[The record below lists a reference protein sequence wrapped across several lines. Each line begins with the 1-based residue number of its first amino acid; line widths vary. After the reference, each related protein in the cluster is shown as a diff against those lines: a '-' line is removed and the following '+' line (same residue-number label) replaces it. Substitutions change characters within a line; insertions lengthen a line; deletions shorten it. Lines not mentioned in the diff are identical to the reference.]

1 MTAALEQLEHIEEI
15 EAKKSNLYRE
25 LEASLHLEA
34 LPQEV
39 FKHGR
44 CKIQWQ
50 VFVDGK
56 WSTAGTIYEWNA
68 RNAKLRAKINRGGVD
83 FVYVSESEMPL
94 NLRKKRNP
102 NYAV

>member
-1 MTAALEQLEHIEEI
+1 MPDALNQLEHLKDL
-15 EAKKSNLYRE
+15 EAKKAKLYLE
-25 LEASLHLEA
+25 LESSLQLKA

-39 FKHGR
+39 FKHGS

-50 VFVDGK
+50 VFTDGQ
-56 WSTAGTIYEWNA
+56 WATAGTIYEWNA

>member
-1 MTAALEQLEHIEEI
+1 MSEKIKKLQEINRLRDQLPYKELETALE
-15 EAKKSNLYRE
+15 
-25 LEASLHLEA
+25 LEA

-44 CKIQWQ
+44 CSVQWQ
-50 VFVDGK
+50 VFTDGE
-56 WSTAGTIYEWNA
+56 WSTAGTIYEWND

>member
-1 MTAALEQLEHIEEI
+1 MSDALKQLEHLKSL
-15 EAKKSNLYRE
+15 EAKKAKLYQE
-25 LEASLHLEA
+25 LENSLQLET

-39 FKHGR
+39 FKHGS

-56 WSTAGTIYEWNA
+56 WSTAGTIYEWSA
-68 RNAKLRAKINRGGVD
+68 RNAKVRARINRGDVD